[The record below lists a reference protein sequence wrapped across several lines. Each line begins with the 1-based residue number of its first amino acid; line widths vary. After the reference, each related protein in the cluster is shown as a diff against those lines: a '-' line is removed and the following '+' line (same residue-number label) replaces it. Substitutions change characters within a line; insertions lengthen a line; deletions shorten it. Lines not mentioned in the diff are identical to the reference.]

1 MEFKNAF
8 FAIILV
14 SMIMVSAGVILSE
27 WATEYGS
34 GITPNL
40 GEYVRI
46 EGMTDTAESIEGSI
60 SPQSGEASVDYESRT
75 YKSGYGIIL
84 GMYDNL
90 RLVFGEDGMID
101 SVMKNFGIPIY
112 VWQGI
117 SIMISLAIGLTLAA
131 IIFRRAKSTT

>member
-1 MEFKNAF
+1 
-8 FAIILV
+8 
-14 SMIMVSAGVILSE
+14 
-27 WATEYGS
+27 
-34 GITPNL
+34 
-40 GEYVRI
+40 
-46 EGMTDTAESIEGSI
+46 
-60 SPQSGEASVDYESRT
+60 
-75 YKSGYGIIL
+75 
-84 GMYDNL
+84 MYDNL